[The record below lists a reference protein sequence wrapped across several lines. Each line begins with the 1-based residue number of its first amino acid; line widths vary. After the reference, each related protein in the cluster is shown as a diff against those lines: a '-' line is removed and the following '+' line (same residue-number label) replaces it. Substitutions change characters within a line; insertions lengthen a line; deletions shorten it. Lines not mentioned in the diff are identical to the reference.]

1 MKPYITILAKNPL
14 FSHIHEAD
22 IDTLLQ
28 CLKAYEQGY
37 KKGEWIS
44 LKQPYPEIGIILD
57 GNLQISKND
66 FQGNKMLLTSL
77 SKGDLFAEVFA
88 VAQIKQVPINIQ
100 VQKEAFILWIPYQ
113 NIIAPCSSC
122 PFHLKL
128 IQNLLQILA
137 TKNLMLNK
145 KMEYLSC
152 RTLQE
157 RILTYLNDVCHKQNS
172 STIKI
177 PFNRQELADFLCVD
191 RSALSR
197 ELGRL
202 QKQGLIRYHKNQF
215 TLLNY

>member
-1 MKPYITILAKNPL
+1 MKPYITILARNPL
-14 FSHIHEAD
+14 FAKISEKDIH
-22 IDTLLQ
+22 TLLH
-28 CLKAYEQGY
+28 CLHTYEQRFQ
-37 KKGEWIS
+37 KGDWIS
-44 LKQPYPEIGIILD
+44 LQQPYPEIGIILE
-57 GNLQISKND
+57 GNLKISKND

-88 VAQIKQVPINIQ
+88 VAQVKQVPIEIQ
-100 VQKEAFILWIPYQ
+100 VHKDTLVLWIPYQ
-113 NIIAPCSSC
+113 NIIAPCSTC

-157 RILTYLNDVCHKQNS
+157 RILTYLNDMRQKQNNLS
-172 STIKI
+172 FEI

-197 ELGRL
+197 ELSKL
-202 QKQGLIRYHKNQF
+202 QKEGKIEFYKNHF
-215 TLLNY
+215 TIIK